1 MARLQMEAVS
11 EQGGHAAGPRPPAG
25 SEVVL
30 AIDLSRTKLAYC
42 LRWAGAEQRRL
53 STPAGLEHVQA
64 VVEQYR
70 GCRLQVVYE
79 ACGFGYELA
88 WWLEERQI
96 ATTVIAP
103 SRLERAPGLSV
114 KTDGLDVGKMARKLE
129 ERQLRGIYV
138 PPRVLHER
146 RQLGRTYGQCVQ
158 ERKRAQIRLR
168 SLLQEQGRL
177 GPVPSAGWRAYTQWL
192 ATQALPAP
200 VARCVESLQR
210 LRTLAAAE
218 AQQLHRELLALGRH
232 PEYARVSTAVSA
244 QPGIGAFAAI
254 RLVLELGDM
263 ARFPTA
269 ASLPRYLGL
278 TPCEY
283 SSGEVV
289 RRGHILKCGPGALRA
304 LLVQCAWAAVRGT
317 TCPPLRARFERL
329 APRIGRKRAI
339 IAVARQLAIA
349 VRRLWLAALRE
360 PSAGDPPAVRAS

>member
-11 EQGGHAAGPRPPAG
+11 EQGRHTTARPQPG
-25 SEVVL
+25 TEVVL

-42 LRWAGAEQRRL
+42 LRWGGAEQRRL

-70 GCRLQVVYE
+70 DCQVHVVYE

-88 WWLEERQI
+88 WWLEAQQI

-103 SRLERAPGLSV
+103 SRLERAPGLAV
-114 KTDGLDVGKMARKLE
+114 KTDGLDVGKMARKAE
-129 ERQLRGIYV
+129 ERQLHGIYI
-138 PPRVLHER
+138 PPRPLHER

-158 ERKRAQIRLR
+158 ERKRAQVRVR

-177 GPVPSAGWRAYTQWL
+177 GPPPRAGWSAYTQWL
-192 ATQALPAP
+192 ATQELPAP
-200 VARCVESLQR
+200 VQRCVESLQR
-210 LRTLAAAE
+210 LRALAAHE
-218 AQQLHRELLALGRH
+218 AQQLQRALLALGRQ
-232 PEYARVSTAVSA
+232 PEYAPLTTALAA
-244 QPGIGAFAAI
+244 QPGIGRFSAI

-263 ARFPTA
+263 GRFPTA
-269 ASLPRYLGL
+269 AALPRYLGL

-289 RRGHILKCGPGALRA
+289 RRGQILKCGPGALRA
-304 LLVQCAWAAVRGT
+304 LLVQCAWAAVGRGN
-317 TCPPLRARFERL
+317 CPVLRPRFERL

-339 IAVARQLAIA
+339 IAVARLLAIT
-349 VRRLWLAALRE
+349 VRRRWLAALRE
-360 PSAGDPPAVRAS
+360 PLATGPPAARAM